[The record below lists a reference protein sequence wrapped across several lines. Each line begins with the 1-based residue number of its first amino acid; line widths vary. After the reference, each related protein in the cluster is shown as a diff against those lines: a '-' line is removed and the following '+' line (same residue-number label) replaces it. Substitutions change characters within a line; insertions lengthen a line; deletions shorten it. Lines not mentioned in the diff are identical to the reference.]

1 MVMHE
6 NIDFIF
12 LIFFIFLM
20 YIKCSESDNVYT
32 CIFSNVAAT
41 ALVVTLLFLLL
52 WSRWDVSY
60 LISHPEK
67 FKVHWR
73 LVGSII
79 HKFKNPSTYRE
90 TDKLGQIMRTWSV
103 YLLQKH
109 ISQKF
114 VKDSSLKDMSDH
126 ISALI

>member
-1 MVMHE
+1 MYTHVY
-6 NIDFIF
+6 FQ
-12 LIFFIFLM
+12 M
-20 YIKCSESDNVYT
+20 YILIGNFPITLS
-32 CIFSNVAAT
+32 VAAT